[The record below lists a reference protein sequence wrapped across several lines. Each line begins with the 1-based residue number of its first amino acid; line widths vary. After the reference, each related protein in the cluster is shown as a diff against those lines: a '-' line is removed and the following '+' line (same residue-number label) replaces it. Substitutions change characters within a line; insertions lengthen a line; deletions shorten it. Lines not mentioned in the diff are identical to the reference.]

1 MKRHYLILF
10 LILVPCVLSA
20 QKNINL
26 VAHFPYNETISD
38 IWGYTD
44 MQGTEYA
51 LVGTYTGTSIVSLA
65 NPQQPEELFFIP
77 GDSSIWRDIKTY
89 QNYAYVTNEEGGGLL
104 IIDLNLLPNSI
115 YFEYFTADTFELS
128 TAHNIYIDEFG
139 YAFLLGSNIKN
150 QGAFILDLNT
160 TDKFKPN
167 YAGIYDVAYCHD
179 AYVKDNI
186 MWSAEVF
193 DGNFSVIDISNK
205 NAPIVLARQQTSTR
219 FTHQCWL
226 SDDGNYLITNDEKP
240 GAYIDIYD
248 VSDLNNIQLLDKYRT
263 KPNSN
268 TIPHN
273 VFFVNNDYFFTS
285 YYKNGVTLTD
295 ATKKD
300 NIVEVGNYDTSPF
313 PAADGFNGCWGV
325 YPYLPSGLILAS
337 DIEEGLFVLQP
348 NYTRACYLEGTITDA
363 LNQVPL
369 KNMQVEIIGTDFIKQ
384 SHLDG
389 SYRIGVADSDY
400 YDIRISSENCKTVIV
415 SGILLS
421 PGQVE
426 ILNIETFCDN
436 ISNIASFDKQKKP
449 YYIENPIQEKLIF
462 QNNTNE
468 KLIKLEVFNN
478 NGQSMKEILINDFI
492 SYVEIINNWK
502 SGVYFIK
509 IHYSNAIFEEKLIK
523 K

>member
-219 FTHQCWL
+219 FTHQCW
-226 SDDGNYLITNDEKP
+226 
-240 GAYIDIYD
+240 
-248 VSDLNNIQLLDKYRT
+248 
-263 KPNSN
+263 
-268 TIPHN
+268 
-273 VFFVNNDYFFTS
+273 
-285 YYKNGVTLTD
+285 
-295 ATKKD
+295 
-300 NIVEVGNYDTSPF
+300 
-313 PAADGFNGCWGV
+313 
-325 YPYLPSGLILAS
+325 
-337 DIEEGLFVLQP
+337 
-348 NYTRACYLEGTITDA
+348 
-363 LNQVPL
+363 
-369 KNMQVEIIGTDFIKQ
+369 
-384 SHLDG
+384 
-389 SYRIGVADSDY
+389 
-400 YDIRISSENCKTVIV
+400 
-415 SGILLS
+415 
-421 PGQVE
+421 
-426 ILNIETFCDN
+426 
-436 ISNIASFDKQKKP
+436 
-449 YYIENPIQEKLIF
+449 
-462 QNNTNE
+462 
-468 KLIKLEVFNN
+468 
-478 NGQSMKEILINDFI
+478 
-492 SYVEIINNWK
+492 
-502 SGVYFIK
+502 
-509 IHYSNAIFEEKLIK
+509 
-523 K
+523 